1 MSLDDHLNF
10 NTHVSNICRR
20 ASRQIMAFKRIA
32 KYLNLSNR
40 ELTYKS
46 FISSN
51 FSYSPTSWIFCGKQN
66 TNKLNKLQERALRI
80 VYQDNA
86 SSYESLLAKGNFLS
100 LSICR
105 LKFLAIEVYK
115 CIHHLNPP
123 YLNELFQIKNV
134 KYNLRDKSILKQD
147 KFNTVKFGY
156 KSFQYYGSKLWNHL
170 PNEVKNSPD
179 VYAFKTKID
188 KWCFADRCKKLEIF

>member
-1 MSLDDHLNF
+1 MIYSLFPCLVRYLTMLMTIICAWSIALYYNWKKILEYDIGLSINWFHDNDMDANPEKFQCAVLGKYNSESFNINVQNNIIVPQKSIKVLGVSLDDHLNF

-105 LKFLAIEVYK
+105 LK
-115 CIHHLNPP
+115 
-123 YLNELFQIKNV
+123 
-134 KYNLRDKSILKQD
+134 
-147 KFNTVKFGY
+147 
-156 KSFQYYGSKLWNHL
+156 
-170 PNEVKNSPD
+170 
-179 VYAFKTKID
+179 
-188 KWCFADRCKKLEIF
+188 